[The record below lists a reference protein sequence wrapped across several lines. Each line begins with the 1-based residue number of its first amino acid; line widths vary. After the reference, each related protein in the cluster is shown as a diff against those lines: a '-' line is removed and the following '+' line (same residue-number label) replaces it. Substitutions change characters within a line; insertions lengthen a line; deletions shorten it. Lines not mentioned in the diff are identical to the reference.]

1 MNRKGTRL
9 LFRKS
14 DRVLLEFKTDGD
26 KVEPSRGIRLDEGNI
41 ADFAYS
47 RDHKFVFCITDDGV
61 LRFRSKKLD
70 KDYIIDSSRPLP
82 NLRRSVLQ
90 PRRVVGWTLSGCVLQ
105 LL

>member
-26 KVEPSRGIRLDEGNI
+26 KVEPSRGIRLEEGNI

-70 KDYIIDSSRPLP
+70 KDYIIDSSRP
-82 NLRRSVLQ
+82 
-90 PRRVVGWTLSGCVLQ
+90 C
-105 LL
+105 